1 LVPLS
6 TFATFKYKV
15 QPQAL
20 KHFQQLTAATIQAMP
35 RAGVSLGQAL
45 DFFNQEAKTAL
56 PQGYGVDYG
65 GQSRQYFQEGSSLIV
80 AFIFGAII
88 IFLVLAAQFESF
100 RDPLIILLGS
110 VPMTLVGALAFL
122 FLGTASINIYTEVG
136 FITLVGLIS
145 KHGILI
151 VQFANQLQLEGHS
164 KRDAVQHAAGV
175 RLRPILMT
183 TAAMVLGVMPLVI
196 GTCFTLF
203 VVPAVYMLIAG
214 DRRRLNPVSATAASA
229 PVHPAV

>member
-1 LVPLS
+1 
-6 TFATFKYKV
+6 
-15 QPQAL
+15 
-20 KHFQQLTAATIQAMP
+20 
-35 RAGVSLGQAL
+35 
-45 DFFNQEAKTAL
+45 
-56 PQGYGVDYG
+56 VDYG

-80 AFIFGAII
+80 AFLFGAII

-100 RDPLIILLGS
+100 RDPLVILLGS

-122 FLGTASINIYTEVG
+122 FLGAASINIYTEVG

-151 VQFANQLQLEGHS
+151 VQFANELQLEGYS

-196 GTCFTLF
+196 ASGAGAASRYNIGIVIVTGMTVGTCFTLF
-203 VVPAVYMLIAG
+203 VVPAVYMLLAA
-214 DRRRLNPVSATAASA
+214 DRQKAAQGELARSGA
-229 PVHPAV
+229 HPQPAAKTVTVAH